1 MTETVKCDLRI
12 NGGLLLNTDTA
23 RLETG
28 DVAIKGDQIIA
39 IENVPDNYIADRVI
53 DATGLVVTP
62 GIIDIHTH
70 VAGSLRRSS
79 PYVEDMMQNAD
90 TAGVHSGVTTVLDA
104 GSCGIANIGGLV
116 NHVIPNAKT
125 RVLALLNV
133 GSLGVNR
140 VPEVTSA
147 LDIEHDAAVAS
158 IQSRKDVIVGVKV
171 RMVSP
176 GIATFKSDS
185 HLPPQAMGATT
196 RHSHPS
202 RGRFRGGSQELPDL
216 ALAAK
221 AMANDA
227 GVRLMVHMGDTTG
240 QSDEAAAAA
249 PRILAELLT
258 DGDIVTHSFT
268 GARGGLIGDN
278 QELLR
283 EAIDARQRGVKFDI
297 GVGGGNFSFDAA
309 KRVLDGGL
317 IPDTISSDVTLT
329 SRYAGTA
336 FSQMDSI
343 GKVMSLGI
351 GLEDALVMS
360 TRKPAAVLGAKLP
373 PQAQSLSL
381 SEGRHSLSLSLSEG
395 RDLPS
400 LPLSGGDSEG
410 VPNDR
415 AIERMLGCMAPG
427 THADLTLLRVHEGEW
442 EFIDAAGNI
451 NIGPYALEPVSC
463 IRAGQVMP
471 IDYGPREGG
480 WLPNRSTSP
489 VGGRGLG

>member
-1 MTETVKCDLRI
+1 MTETVSCDLLI
-12 NGGLLLNTDTA
+12 TGGMLLNTDTA
-23 RLETG
+23 ELKEG
-28 DVAIKGDQIIA
+28 DVAIRGDKIVA
-39 IENVPDNYIADRVI
+39 IEDVPENYIPKRRI
-53 DATGLVVTP
+53 DASGLVVTP
-62 GIIDIHTH
+62 GIIDLHTH
-70 VAGSLRRSS
+70 VAGGLRRSS
-79 PYVEDMMQNAD
+79 PYVEDMMQDAD

-104 GSCGIANIGGLV
+104 GSCGIANIGGFV

-140 VPEVTSA
+140 IPEVTSA

-158 IQSRKDVIVGVKV
+158 IRSRKDVIIGVKA

-176 GIATFKSDS
+176 GIAELGVG
-185 HLPPQAMGATT
+185 LPA
-196 RHSHPS
+196 
-202 RGRFRGGSQELPDL
+202 
-216 ALAAK
+216 AAK
-221 AMANDA
+221 AIASDA
-227 GVRLMVHMGDTTG
+227 GVRLMIHMGDTTG
-240 QSDEAAAAA
+240 QSDEALNAA
-249 PRILAELLT
+249 PKILAEILEE
-258 DGDIVTHSFT
+258 GDIVTHSFT

-278 QELLR
+278 RELLR
-283 EAIDARQRGVKFDI
+283 EALDARQRGVKFDI
-297 GVGGGNFSFDAA
+297 GVGGRNFSFDAA

-360 TRKPAAVLGAKLP
+360 TRNPAAVLT
-373 PQAQSLSL
+373 S
-381 SEGRHSLSLSLSEG
+381 
-395 RDLPS
+395 S
-400 LPLSGGDSEG
+400 LPLLGVGSAEGDGGL
-410 VPNDR
+410 
-415 AIERMLGCMAPG
+415 ERMLGCMAQG

-442 EFIDAAGNI
+442 EFIDGAGNI
-451 NIGPYALEPVSC
+451 NIGKHALEPVSC

-480 WLPNRSTSP
+480 WLPNRK
-489 VGGRGLG
+489 

>member
-1 MTETVKCDLRI
+1 MTETVSCDLLI
-12 NGGLLLNTDTA
+12 TGGMLLNTDTA
-23 RLETG
+23 ELKKG
-28 DVAIKGDQIIA
+28 DVAIRGDKIVA
-39 IENVPDNYIADRVI
+39 IEDVPENYIPKRRI
-53 DATGLVVTP
+53 DASGLVVTP
-62 GIIDIHTH
+62 GIIDLHTH
-70 VAGSLRRSS
+70 VAGGLRRSS
-79 PYVEDMMQNAD
+79 PYVEDMMQDAD

-140 VPEVTSA
+140 IPEVTSA

-158 IQSRKDVIVGVKV
+158 IQSRKDVIIGVKA

-176 GIATFKSDS
+176 GIAELGVG
-185 HLPPQAMGATT
+185 LPA
-196 RHSHPS
+196 
-202 RGRFRGGSQELPDL
+202 
-216 ALAAK
+216 AAK
-221 AMANDA
+221 AIANDA
-227 GVRLMVHMGDTTG
+227 DVRLMIHMGDTTG
-240 QSDEAAAAA
+240 QSDEALNAA
-249 PRILAELLT
+249 PKILAEILEE
-258 DGDIVTHSFT
+258 GDIVTHSFT

-278 QELLR
+278 RELLR
-283 EAIDARQRGVKFDI
+283 EALDARQRGVKFDI
-297 GVGGGNFSFDAA
+297 GVGGRNFSFDAA

-360 TRKPAAVLGAKLP
+360 TRNPAAVLTSSLP
-373 PQAQSLSL
+373 PLGGGSA
-381 SEGRHSLSLSLSEG
+381 EG
-395 RDLPS
+395 D
-400 LPLSGGDSEG
+400 GGL
-410 VPNDR
+410 
-415 AIERMLGCMAPG
+415 ERMLGCMAPG

-442 EFIDAAGNI
+442 EFIDGAGNI
-451 NIGPYALEPVSC
+451 NVGNHALEPVSC

-480 WLPNRSTSP
+480 WLPNRKRP
-489 VGGRGLG
+489 